1 MSIEFIDRVRVT
13 VGKGC
18 LGEVPDAFIGVEL
31 GGVGRKRDQVE
42 SSEAA
47 AHLSDRNATVDGGV
61 VPDDDDVATQVTEQV
76 AQELA
81 HSLAVDVVAME
92 SVAEAH
98 PVPHGADRQAAD
110 DRDPV
115 ATVAV
120 PHDRRLSLRRPGP
133 HQRGD
138 QLEAALVRKDD
149 VGTQP
154 RGVSFTSGQVSR
166 LHCSMASWSRSS
178 ARRSGFWQLQPNA
191 CIRRPT

>member
-1 MSIEFIDRVRVT
+1 ME
-13 VGKGC
+13 
-18 LGEVPDAFIGVEL
+18 P
-31 GGVGRKRDQVE
+31 
-42 SSEAA
+42 SETAA
-47 AHLSDRNATVDGGV
+47 QLSDRSAAVDGGV

-81 HSLAVDVVAME
+81 HAVAVDVAAME
-92 SVAEAH
+92 SVVEAH
-98 PVPHGADRQAAD
+98 AVPHGADRQAAD

-120 PHDRRLSLRRPGP
+120 PHDRRLSFRRPGP

-138 QLEAALVRKDD
+138 QLEAALVREDD

-154 RGVSFTSGQVSR
+154 RGVFFTSGQVSR
-166 LHCSMASWSRSS
+166 LHRSMASSSRSS

-191 CIRRPT
+191 RIRRPT